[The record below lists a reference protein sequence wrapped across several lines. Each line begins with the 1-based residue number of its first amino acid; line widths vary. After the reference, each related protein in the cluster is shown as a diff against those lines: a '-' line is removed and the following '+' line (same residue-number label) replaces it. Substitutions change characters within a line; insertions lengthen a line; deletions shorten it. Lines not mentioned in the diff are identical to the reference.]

1 MQLQRYKKP
10 LLRAGM
16 IAAGLTL
23 GFTLLPLALP
33 FLLAGLAAAAVEPGV
48 AALGRRTRL
57 PRWAR
62 SGLCVTGL
70 YLLAGTGLWFFGRIL
85 WEELLR
91 LVGQL
96 PALLHQLQPALAEF
110 RAALERLAGRAPEA
124 LSGPLIRWIGEL
136 FAGGAGLLESVYGF
150 LSGLVTGVVTG
161 VPKLFVG
168 LATTVIASYMTSAAL
183 PELRAWLRRRLP
195 AAWQDWL
202 RQTRSRAKA
211 VLGGWCRAQA
221 KLILLVFLLLTL
233 GLWALG
239 VEFPLLFGGLIAL
252 LDALPVLGTGT
263 VLIPWALI
271 SFLQARSG
279 LGFGLLAL
287 YAAASLSR
295 SVLEP
300 HLVGRQLGLPPLL
313 TLMAFYVGYRLFG
326 VPGMVLSPLAAVLVW
341 QLCGKEHLSQGAS
354 PP

>member
-1 MQLQRYKKP
+1 MQLKKYRKP
-10 LLRAGM
+10 LVRAGM
-16 IAAGLTL
+16 ILGAAAL
-23 GFTLLPLALP
+23 GFTLLPLFLP
-33 FLLAGLAAAAVEPGV
+33 FLLAGLAALAVEPGV

-70 YLLAGTGLWFFGRIL
+70 YLALGAVLCFFGRVV

-91 LVGQL
+91 LVSQL
-96 PALLHQLQPALAEF
+96 PELLHQLQPTLDEL
-110 RAALERLAGRAPEA
+110 RSALEELAARAPEA
-124 LSGPLIRWIGEL
+124 LAASLIRWIREL
-136 FAGGAGLLESVYGF
+136 FAGGAGLLEAVYAF
-150 LSGLVTGVVTG
+150 LSGLVSGIVTGAPRLLLGVV
-161 VPKLFVG
+161 
-168 LATTVIASYMTSAAL
+168 TTVIASYMSSAGLPRIKAL
-183 PELRAWLRRRLP
+183 LRRRLP
-195 AAWQDWL
+195 ASWREWL
-202 RQTRSRAKA
+202 GRARIRAKA
-211 VLGGWCRAQA
+211 VFGGWCKAQA
-221 KLILLVFLLLTL
+221 KLLGLVFLVLTL
-233 GLWALG
+233 GLWGLG

-287 YAAASLSR
+287 YAVSSVLR

-300 HLVGRQLGLPPLL
+300 HLVGRQLGLPPLV

-326 VPGMVLSPLAAVLVW
+326 VPGMVLLPLIGILIKPF
-341 QLCGKEHLSQGAS
+341 LHENETMKL
-354 PP
+354 

>member
-1 MQLQRYKKP
+1 MQLQKYRKP
-10 LLRAGM
+10 LMRAGV
-16 IAAGLTL
+16 IVGGAAL
-23 GFTLLPLALP
+23 GFTLLPLFLP
-33 FLLAGLAAAAVEPGV
+33 FLLAGLAAAAAEPGV

-70 YLLAGTGLWFFGRIL
+70 FAALGVLLCFFGRVL

-91 LVGQL
+91 LVRQL
-96 PALLHQLQPALAEF
+96 PELLRQLQPALNEL
-110 RAALERLAGRAPEA
+110 RAALEALAGKAPEPLA
-124 LSGPLIRWIGEL
+124 ASLIRWIGEL
-136 FAGGAGLLESVYGF
+136 FAGGAGLLEGAYAF
-150 LSGLVTGVVTG
+150 LSGLVSGIVTGAPKLLLTVVTT
-161 VPKLFVG
+161 
-168 LATTVIASYMTSAAL
+168 AIASYMSSAAL
-183 PELRAWLRRRLP
+183 PRIKALLRRRLP
-195 AAWQDWL
+195 AAWQEWL
-202 RQTRSRAKA
+202 RGARSRGKA

-221 KLILLVFLLLTL
+221 KLLGLVFLALTL

-271 SFLQARSG
+271 SFLQARTG

-287 YAAASLSR
+287 YGVCSVLR

-313 TLMAFYVGYRLFG
+313 TLMAFYIGYRLFG
-326 VPGMVLSPLAAVLVW
+326 VAGMVLLPLAVILVKPFLHEPA
-341 QLCGKEHLSQGAS
+341 QTENN
-354 PP
+354 